1 MRKYDMHG
9 HEGIGKASEGERTFQ
24 DTGCGLCVSGSREYD
39 KDKRKVAETEKSQ
52 CCELLTKFYI
62 LHQEELV
69 NGYIYSPV
77 YG

>member
-1 MRKYDMHG
+1 MLNYIKYLKD
-9 HEGIGKASEGERTFQ
+9 EKRFAKFFEEDERLKILEA
-24 DTGCGLCVSGSREYD
+24 GAARAI
-39 KDKRKVAETEKSQ
+39 AETEKSQ

>member
-1 MRKYDMHG
+1 MREVLNYIIYLKD
-9 HEGIGKASEGERTFQ
+9 EKRFAKFFEEDERLKILEV
-24 DTGCGLCVSGSREYD
+24 GVAR
-39 KDKRKVAETEKSQ
+39 VIAETEKSQ

>member
-1 MRKYDMHG
+1 M
-9 HEGIGKASEGERTFQ
+9 
-24 DTGCGLCVSGSREYD
+24 SGSREYD

>member
-1 MRKYDMHG
+1 MREVLNYIKYLKD
-9 HEGIGKASEGERTFQ
+9 EKRFAKFFEEDERLKILEV
-24 DTGCGLCVSGSREYD
+24 GVAR
-39 KDKRKVAETEKSQ
+39 VIAETEKSQ

>member
-1 MRKYDMHG
+1 MLNYIKYLKD
-9 HEGIGKASEGERTFQ
+9 EKRFAKFFEEDERLKILEV
-24 DTGCGLCVSGSREYD
+24 GVAR
-39 KDKRKVAETEKSQ
+39 VIAETEKSQ